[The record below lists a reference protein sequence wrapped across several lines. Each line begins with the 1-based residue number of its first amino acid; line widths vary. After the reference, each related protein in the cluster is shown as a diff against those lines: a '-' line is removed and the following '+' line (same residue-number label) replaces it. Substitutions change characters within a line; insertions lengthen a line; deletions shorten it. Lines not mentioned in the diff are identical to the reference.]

1 MGLCVKEMFLHCRMG
16 ELHLL
21 WQSVHSCASA
31 VSSALQRL
39 LCTCSAWSAAHQA
52 FGHPTKVTRWSLL
65 GPMMP
70 TALLAL
76 KWCCL
81 HCVGPAVRYS
91 SLLKA
96 KLVSLWFLA
105 HPQTCAHRYLT
116 CICHS
121 WHSAKTL
128 KLWCFWL
135 VVAASCWG
143 PGYQIFQEMCE
154 IYRPCVLWDPNLHG
168 FGRLFGNVL
177 WTFTL
182 SNVKCYCPAPL
193 RFKNAYKTLSDIP
206 VAIK

>member
-1 MGLCVKEMFLHCRMG
+1 MSLCVKEMFLHCRMG

-39 LCTCSAWSAAHQA
+39 LCTCSAWSVARQA
-52 FGHPTKVTRWSLL
+52 FGHPTKGTRWSLL
-65 GPMMP
+65 GTMMP

-81 HCVGPAVRYS
+81 HCFGPAVRYS

-116 CICHS
+116 SISCS
-121 WHSAKTL
+121 WHSTETL
-128 KLWCFWL
+128 MLWWL
-135 VVAASCWG
+135 LTCGGSILLRAWVPDFPVIVWTLCGHVLCRIQTYVDLGGFLVMHCEPSHFQMWSVASLRS
-143 PGYQIFQEMCE
+143 Q
-154 IYRPCVLWDPNLHG
+154 
-168 FGRLFGNVL
+168 
-177 WTFTL
+177 
-182 SNVKCYCPAPL
+182 KCM
-193 RFKNAYKTLSDIP
+193 
-206 VAIK
+206 